1 MTNQSAAESRTTI
14 ELDLWGDL
22 VSPWCWIAKR
32 RIEKAIHAFER
43 PHDVTV
49 RYRAFEIDPDLPMGG
64 GVPLAEHIGS
74 RRGGGVEAGRRML
87 EQAARDGADDDLWFD
102 FDRALRANTFDA
114 HRLCALALEMGG
126 LALQG
131 AVVERFFAAHFRE
144 GLALDDPEVL
154 QRISAEAGLDERR
167 VSSVLAGKGY
177 TDWVRGDEEMA
188 AERGITAVPYVLANG
203 EAALEGPA
211 SVEAYLSLLRG
222 VAVGSPDE

>member
-1 MTNQSAAESRTTI
+1 
-14 ELDLWGDL
+14 
-22 VSPWCWIAKR
+22 
-32 RIEKAIHAFER
+32 
-43 PHDVTV
+43 
-49 RYRAFEIDPDLPMGG
+49 
-64 GVPLAEHIGS
+64 
-74 RRGGGVEAGRRML
+74 ML

-114 HRLCALALEMGG
+114 HRLVALALEMGG

-177 TDWVRGDEEMA
+177 TDWVRGDEAMA
-188 AERGITAVPYVLANG
+188 VERDITTVPYVLANG
-203 EAALEGPA
+203 EAALAGPG

-222 VAVGSPDE
+222 AAVGSPDE